1 MYSPDVALHEPE
13 PEVGT
18 LMQQPARQ
26 GMPLADNETL
36 VDVFEIRG
44 ACAIEKLGRFSS
56 HHHHT
61 TRHETG
67 LTTPQSLAPPFLRPT
82 RIVLYR
88 ATMLND
94 SGLSIQRLV
103 CICICV
109 SYLHLV
115 CICNTH
121 HGKRASLLCTEA

>member
-56 HHHHT
+56 HHHHHQ
-61 TRHETG
+61 TRDRINYSTELG
-67 LTTPQSLAPPFLRPT
+67 TPVPPAYQNSPL
-82 RIVLYR
+82 
-88 ATMLND
+88 
-94 SGLSIQRLV
+94 
-103 CICICV
+103 
-109 SYLHLV
+109 
-115 CICNTH
+115 
-121 HGKRASLLCTEA
+121 

>member
-44 ACAIEKLGRFSS
+44 ACRSK
-56 HHHHT
+56 
-61 TRHETG
+61 
-67 LTTPQSLAPPFLRPT
+67 
-82 RIVLYR
+82 
-88 ATMLND
+88 N
-94 SGLSIQRLV
+94 
-103 CICICV
+103 
-109 SYLHLV
+109 
-115 CICNTH
+115 
-121 HGKRASLLCTEA
+121 